1 MMGHVHP
8 FFPGCVKTYEMI
20 YNATH
25 VVYHPSLLNNSY
37 LMDGWCSQ
45 ANQGTCIRI
54 SFQHLN
60 LSLSIYIY
68 YTYVCAWLC
77 VYLIVF
83 WYIIYIYTHIYI
95 CIQIP
100 RVVTSNLRTQDNIK
114 YLQLGSLNQLQL
126 FFNIGSWTC
135 NARHAQHFEV
145 LWLGSLNFKGETA
158 RGLSTGA
165 DISVPDIQCR
175 IQNHF

>member
-68 YTYVCAWLC
+68 ILYICVCVIVRVFGCFL
-77 VYLIVF
+77 VY
-83 WYIIYIYTHIYI
+83 YIYIHIYT

-126 FFNIGSWTC
+126 FF
-135 NARHAQHFEV
+135 
-145 LWLGSLNFKGETA
+145 
-158 RGLSTGA
+158 
-165 DISVPDIQCR
+165 
-175 IQNHF
+175 